1 MLKTA
6 LLVCSRIGVCCLLFM
21 VCLFDTSSLFAEK
34 PEQEKKGTEF
44 EEGISEILSAPFG
57 IVVSL
62 GNILVSPSRLPGKAE
77 ALYRYPSHVTVIT
90 QEEIRASKAKNIPE
104 LLRHTEGIYM
114 HDAVGNNQDLTVSL
128 RGFNDGED
136 LIVLVDGI
144 KVNEPDANNMIFPL
158 IPLGTIERIEI
169 HRGTS
174 SAIYGDGVFSG
185 VVNIIT
191 KRAPVDKEAF
201 AESAFEY
208 GSYQSQRYSEF
219 VGGKAGPTDWSFS
232 YVRDLTDGYRSNGGL
247 RGTFIDGKWAI
258 SSEDKFLWQI
268 LVKNT
273 DESMQNPG
281 ALTASEMTEDRRQT
295 ENPSD
300 GREMFMTIVST
311 DLDWNLEELLSLRTN
326 LFYRETSLDFVT
338 TSRTFPTTSGTD
350 ELITDTFQRGVV
362 VELSRDQEILG
373 TAHHLVAGTEFTSN
387 LQDDERF
394 DTTNGVRTAITTS
407 RVTDKKTTGVY
418 GQYDF
423 DVTDWCRLNAGLR
436 FDDVSFHFVNELDAT
451 ANRKNHFSTTSP
463 KVGVVLQPWE
473 ERLSLFGNFSRSFKS
488 PNISDL
494 FAFPGVG
501 GSDPNLGPEKGESF
515 EGGVRFNL
523 WERILGALSYF
534 RVNLSDEIRFD
545 GTATSVEF
553 PFGKFTN
560 VAKTRRHGVEL
571 SLKGNTLGL
580 DGYFTYAFTDATLRS
595 GDNSGRKLTMVPPN
609 QFTWGASHT
618 YREALTLGFDGF
630 YMDDQYVT
638 GDDANTDS
646 PLEDYLVTNAQ
657 LVYKQKDDL
666 EIFFRVNNLFDTL
679 YSTRAVIIGFSE
691 AFATGT
697 RFFNPA
703 PERNATVG
711 IRLRF

>member
-1 MLKTA
+1 
-6 LLVCSRIGVCCLLFM
+6 VF
-21 VCLFDTSSLFAEK
+21 TSSIFAE
-34 PEQEKKGTEF
+34 ESSQETKKKEVTF
-44 EEGISEILSAPFG
+44 EKGIEEILTAPFG
-57 IVVSL
+57 VVVSL

-77 ALYRYPSHVTVIT
+77 ALYRYPSHVTVVT

-104 LLRHTEGIYM
+104 LLRHTEGLYM
-114 HDAVGNNQDLTVSL
+114 HDAVGNQQDLTVSL
-128 RGFNDGED
+128 RGFNEGED
-136 LIVLVDGI
+136 MLVLVDGV
-144 KVNEPDANNMIFPL
+144 KMNEPDANNMIFPL
-158 IPLGTIERIEI
+158 IPLDTVERIEI
-169 HRGTS
+169 YRGTS

-185 VVNIIT
+185 VVNIVT
-191 KRAPVDKEAF
+191 KRAPVDREAF
-201 AESAFEY
+201 AESVFEY

-232 YVRDLTDGYRSNGGL
+232 YVRNLTDGYRSNGGL
-247 RGTFIDGKWAI
+247 RGTFIDAKWEIA
-258 SSEDKFLWQI
+258 SEDTFNWQI

-281 ALTASEMTEDRRQT
+281 ALTTSEMTADRRQT
-295 ENPSD
+295 QNPAD

-311 DLDWNLEELLSLRTN
+311 DIDWDIEEFLTFRSN
-326 LFYRETSLDFVT
+326 LFYRENSLDFIT
-338 TSRTFPTTSGTD
+338 TSRTFPVTSGTD

-362 VELSRDQEILG
+362 VELSHDQEILH
-373 TAHHLVAGTEFTSN
+373 TTHHLIAGTEFTSN

-394 DTTNGVRTAITTS
+394 DTTNGVRTGVNTS
-407 RVTDKKTTGVY
+407 RVTDKKTAGVY

-423 DVTDWCRLNAGLR
+423 DVTDWCRLNAGVR

-451 ANRKNHFSTTSP
+451 ADRKNNFSTTSP
-463 KVGVVLQPWE
+463 KVGFVLQPWE
-473 ERLSLFGNFSRSFKS
+473 ERLSLFGDFARSFKS

-494 FAFPGVG
+494 FAFPDVG
-501 GSDPNLGPEKGESF
+501 GSNPDLGPEKGESF
-515 EGGVRFNL
+515 EGGARFNL
-523 WERILGALSYF
+523 WDRISGAVSYF
-534 RVNLSDEIRFD
+534 RINLSDEIQFD
-545 GTATSVEF
+545 STATSIQF

-560 VAKTRRHGVEL
+560 VAKTRRQGVEL

-595 GDNSGRKLTMVPPN
+595 GDHSGRKLTMVPPN
-609 QFTWGASHT
+609 QFTWGTSYT
-618 YREALTLGFDGF
+618 YEEVTLGLDGF
-630 YMDDQYVT
+630 YVDDQYVT

-657 LVYKQKDDL
+657 LVYKPKDDV
-666 EIFFRVNNLFDTL
+666 EIFFRANNLFDTL

-711 IRLRF
+711 IRLKF